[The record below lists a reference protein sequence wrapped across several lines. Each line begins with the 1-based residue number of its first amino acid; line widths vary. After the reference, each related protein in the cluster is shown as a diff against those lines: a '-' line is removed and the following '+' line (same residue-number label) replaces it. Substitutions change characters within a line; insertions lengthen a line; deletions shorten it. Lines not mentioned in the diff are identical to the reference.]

1 MSFLHSGIKSAHP
14 INTLWI
20 IRHGE
25 AEERSRDGED
35 ISREL
40 KGSARLDWAIMKRW
54 LISMPTGPEW
64 VFSSPALRTLQTAEL
79 ISTYFNSELIVDN
92 NLYLASADTLID
104 RIRSTP
110 EDIYDLAL
118 VAHNPGVSILASSLA
133 QMNAPMFVPTWGIAH
148 CQFESP
154 WHTLSEHTNTKVS
167 LATPKLIK
175 TKTD

>member
-1 MSFLHSGIKSAHP
+1 MSFLRSGIKSVNP

-20 IRHGE
+20 IRHGD

-35 ISREL
+35 INRDL
-40 KGSARLDWAIMKRW
+40 KASAHQDWGIMKPW
-54 LISMPTGPEW
+54 LVSMPTEPEW

-79 ISTYFNSELIVDN
+79 ISTYFNSELIIDN
-92 NLYLASADTLID
+92 NLYLATADTLID

-110 EDIYDLAL
+110 EDIYNLAL

-133 QMNAPMFVPTWGIAH
+133 QMNAAMVLPTWGIAH
-148 CQFESP
+148 CQFDSP
-154 WHTLSEHTNTKVS
+154 WHTFSEHTNAKVS
-167 LATPKLIK
+167 LANPKLIK

>member
-1 MSFLHSGIKSAHP
+1 MSFLHSGIKSPHP

-20 IRHGE
+20 IRHGK

-40 KGSARLDWAIMKRW
+40 KASAHLDWAIMKRW

-64 VFSSPALRTLQTAEL
+64 VFSSPALRSIQTAEL
-79 ISTYFNSELIVDN
+79 LSAYFNSELIVDN

-110 EDIYDLAL
+110 ADIYDLAL
-118 VAHNPGVSILASSLA
+118 VAHNPGVSTLASSLA
-133 QMNAPMFVPTWGIAH
+133 QMNAPMFLPTWGIAH
-148 CQFESP
+148 CQFDSP
-154 WHTLSEHTNTKVS
+154 WYTLSEETNAKVS
-167 LATPKLIK
+167 LASPNLIK

>member
-1 MSFLHSGIKSAHP
+1 MNFFRYGIKSVNP

-25 AEERSRDGED
+25 AEERSPDGED
-35 ISREL
+35 INRDL
-40 KGSARLDWAIMKRW
+40 KACAHQDWAIMKRW
-54 LISMPTGPEW
+54 LVSMPTGPEW

-110 EDIYDLAL
+110 ADIYDLAL
-118 VAHNPGVSILASSLA
+118 VAHNPGVSALASSLA
-133 QMNAPMFVPTWGIAH
+133 QMNAPMFLPTWGIAH
-148 CQFESP
+148 CQFDSP
-154 WHTLSEHTNTKVS
+154 WRTLSEQTNAKVS
-167 LATPKLIK
+167 FATPKLIK

>member
-20 IRHGE
+20 IRHGD
-25 AEERSRDGED
+25 AEERSPDGED
-35 ISREL
+35 INRDL
-40 KGSARLDWAIMKRW
+40 KACAHQDWAIMKRW
-54 LISMPTGPEW
+54 LVSMPTGPEW
-64 VFSSPALRTLQTAEL
+64 VFSSQALRTLQTAEL

-110 EDIYDLAL
+110 ADIYDLAL

-133 QMNAPMFVPTWGIAH
+133 QMNAPMFLPTWGIAH
-148 CQFESP
+148 CQFDSP
-154 WHTLSEHTNTKVS
+154 WHTLPEHTNTKVS